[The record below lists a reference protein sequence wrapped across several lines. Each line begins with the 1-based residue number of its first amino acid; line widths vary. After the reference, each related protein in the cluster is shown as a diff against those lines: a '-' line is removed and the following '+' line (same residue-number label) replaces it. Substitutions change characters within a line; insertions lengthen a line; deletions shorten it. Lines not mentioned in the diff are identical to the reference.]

1 MGSFIIEGVRSSSIF
16 GNVQDQLVF
25 GSFKLNE
32 LVREHIIEPVRE
44 HINESVREQIIF
56 NIYLK
61 YIYKNK

>member
-1 MGSFIIEGVRSSSIF
+1 M
-16 GNVQDQLVF
+16 F

-44 HINESVREQIIF
+44 HINEPVREHINEPVREQIIF

-61 YIYKNK
+61 YI